1 LIQLGSANFVVPFLS
16 EIAMN
21 KLNILV
27 FRIRSLLCAN
37 DDSWTRFALNLIIYT
52 FLTIIIGFPIAIL
65 QKVFYF
71 KFSLKICIFP
81 TNYLGHFVLEA
92 DRYISLN
99 LGNGHR
105 TYFTTQPNVAN
116 KYFFD
121 KLKLRLKFYPRFFIL
136 PIYIAHHAWKRNSR
150 YILKLSSGDEMSDMV
165 LVRQSDPWFIIDQ
178 PADGHQISNNYFQGQ
193 VKPLITLFARDAD
206 FRSERSGTAFIE
218 SSNYRDVTA
227 NNYVPLAQSLAH
239 RFSIIKMG
247 RATKYQLSL
256 DNQYWFNYSIS
267 QDQSDFN
274 DFFLT
279 GNSDICI
286 TTDSGSL
293 WIPVLFRKKI
303 IQTNLSLFGLI
314 KGPPF
319 TIVTLKD
326 YKLIASG
333 QLLTLTELVK
343 LGIHR
348 ISDQKNLDLLGVQVI
363 ENSQEDLKCLAK
375 EIEEIYDEVWIPSR
389 LSRKVHSKIA
399 RQFVSDFSI
408 PEETYFANSWILNRP
423 WFFD

>member
-1 LIQLGSANFVVPFLS
+1 MIQLGGANFVVPFLS
-16 EIAMN
+16 ELAMN

-71 KFSLKICIFP
+71 KFSSKICIFP

-136 PIYIAHHAWKRNSR
+136 PIYIAHHSWKHNSR
-150 YILKLSSGDEMSDMV
+150 YILKLSSGGEMPDMV
-165 LVRQSDPWFIIDQ
+165 LVRQSDPWFTIDE
-178 PADGHQISNNYFQGQ
+178 PADGHQISNNYFQGK
-193 VKPLITLFARDAD
+193 VRPLITLFARDAD
-206 FRSERSGTAFIE
+206 FRSERAGTAFIE
-218 SSNYRDVTA
+218 SSKYRDVTA

-247 RATKYQLSL
+247 RATKYQPGL

-348 ISDQKNLDLLGVQVI
+348 ISDQKNLELLGVEVI

-375 EIEEIYDEVWIPSR
+375 EIEEIYDEVWIPSK
-389 LSRKVHSKIA
+389 LSREVHSKIA
-399 RQFVSDFSI
+399 RRFVSDFSI